1 MILAGGRSRACRF
14 RLAGRAGRPSRGC
27 SGIPGERF
35 DASARCC
42 HEPPAVSRAQLGS
55 AEHSLITA
63 TPPPRR
69 RFACAT
75 HGSRAATRS
84 SAQTAPYAACQ
95 RALQPGGV
103 LIATSGR
110 LARIADT
117 PMPPCCLPPSMA
129 SVPTSA
135 IPRRS
140 PCYVCPC
147 LREACTRKQ
156 CITSPL
162 CSRCQGRRRIF
173 FGTGPGGM
181 AGVPGRR
188 MESGPGSGLSEEPVR
203 GVSRPRWS
211 QGRSPIALPGPR
223 PRCWRPVGRR
233 CEGGRRWRR

>member
-1 MILAGGRSRACRF
+1 MILAGGRGPGLPGFGA
-14 RLAGRAGRPSRGC
+14 LAGWAAFARMFRN
-27 SGIPGERF
+27 PGERF
-35 DASARCC
+35 DTSAQCC

-75 HGSRAATRS
+75 PGSRAATRS
-84 SAQTAPYAACQ
+84 SAQTALYAARQ

-117 PMPPCCLPPSMA
+117 PTPPCCLPPSMA

-140 PCYVCPC
+140 PCYACPR
-147 LREACTRKQ
+147 LREARTRKQ
-156 CITSPL
+156 CNKA
-162 CSRCQGRRRIF
+162 GRRAF
-173 FGTGPGGM
+173 FSELSVTDSDLALETVNHHPN
-181 AGVPGRR
+181 R
-188 MESGPGSGLSEEPVR
+188 SGYD
-203 GVSRPRWS
+203 
-211 QGRSPIALPGPR
+211 
-223 PRCWRPVGRR
+223 
-233 CEGGRRWRR
+233 